1 MKNIGFKF
9 NLLLILSLYP
19 VCAFSSE
26 SIEISG
32 KILIPEEV
40 KIPEGGLDV
49 VLLKFVVNEQ
59 GEITTTGPQARV
71 KSQPDGSFRILDV
84 PRDLRAAY
92 RIGTRVEGR
101 LHQSNVVFL
110 NDQDSSYQVEVQVP
124 GISQKV
130 ELLELEKASL
140 ILERD
145 LGKVRVTEVWEI
157 NNPSRDLI
165 DSVNSGYRINLPK
178 DISDFSMADE
188 TGQSSSDFR
197 LGEHFL
203 EIMRIFPPGNSQ
215 LIFQY
220 SISSFLGQT
229 VLTKSFGNSL
239 EKVRIFTP
247 CCHDIKAACVATVIR
262 RSSVVALINGAT
274 NEPVPPTNI
283 VAKEEITPIP
293 IKFNQEGLIALE
305 EKPQSE

>member
-1 MKNIGFKF
+1 MIGSKF
-9 NLLLILSLYP
+9 ILLLILTLHPAY
-19 VCAFSSE
+19 AFSSK
-26 SIEISG
+26 SVEISG
-32 KILIPEEV
+32 KILVPEKV
-40 KIPEGGLDV
+40 IIPEGGLDV

-71 KSQPDGSFRILDV
+71 KSQPDGSFRILEV

-157 NNPSRDLI
+157 YNPSRDLI
-165 DSVNSGYRINLPK
+165 DSVNSGYRINLP
-178 DISDFSMADE
+178 
-188 TGQSSSDFR
+188 
-197 LGEHFL
+197 
-203 EIMRIFPPGNSQ
+203 
-215 LIFQY
+215 
-220 SISSFLGQT
+220 
-229 VLTKSFGNSL
+229 
-239 EKVRIFTP
+239 
-247 CCHDIKAACVATVIR
+247 
-262 RSSVVALINGAT
+262 
-274 NEPVPPTNI
+274 
-283 VAKEEITPIP
+283 
-293 IKFNQEGLIALE
+293 
-305 EKPQSE
+305 